1 MTQAASARLDTSIF
15 MTTQQLL
22 TIILLGLLAQVA
34 VFALIGLFRHWRNYR
49 LLGTRLNNPEARPV
63 VVTPGTNRAAS
74 ETAAAAPAAGWDGYR
89 KFRVQ
94 RRVVED
100 PAQSICSFYLVP
112 VDGEALPT
120 FKPGQFLTF
129 QVPVTDPV
137 TGATSNIVRCY
148 SLSNRPGA
156 DYYRVSIKRALPPA
170 GSAALPGIS
179 SNHFHDHV
187 RQGDVLLVRA
197 PAGHFY
203 LEPGNEPIVLIGGG
217 IGITPMLSM
226 LGASLRDN
234 PTREVWLFYGVR
246 NSTEQI
252 MKAQLEELARTYP
265 NFHLHVCYS
274 KPAADNTPGVDYRHE
289 GHVNVSL
296 LRLVLPLKPYRF
308 YVCGPRAMM
317 ETLVPSMEQWGIP
330 AQRIHYEA
338 FGPASLPHAAKRTQ
352 PAPETD
358 AAASVTVTFEKSG
371 KQFKWDGSASYLLDF
386 AEEHDI
392 PVTSGCRAGGCGSCQ
407 TSIVAG
413 KVEYPQAPDFDPAPG
428 TCLLC
433 VAIPK
438 TELILSA

>member
-1 MTQAASARLDTSIF
+1 

-22 TIILLGLLAQVA
+22 TLILLGLLAQVA
-34 VFALIGLFRHWRNYR
+34 VFAVIGLRRHRKTYR
-49 LLGTRLNNPEARPV
+49 LLETRLGNPEAPPACSAPETGHAV
-63 VVTPGTNRAAS
+63 P
-74 ETAAAAPAAGWDGYR
+74 ETATTAVSGAGWEGYR

-94 RRVVED
+94 RRVIED
-100 PAQSICSFYLVP
+100 QAQSICSFYLVP
-112 VDGEALPT
+112 VDGEVLPT

-129 QVPVTDPV
+129 QVPVT
-137 TGATSNIVRCY
+137 GAGGNIVRCY

-170 GSAALPGIS
+170 GVPGALPGVS

-187 RQGDVLLVRA
+187 RQGDLLMVKA

-203 LEPGNEPIVLIGGG
+203 LEPGNEPVVLVAGG

-252 MKAQLEELARTYP
+252 MKAQLEELVRTYP
-265 NFHLHVCYS
+265 NFHLQVCYS
-274 KPAADNTPGVDYRHE
+274 KPAANDIRGVDYQHE
-289 GHVNVSL
+289 GHVNVNL
-296 LRLVLPLKPYRF
+296 LRLALPLNPYHF
-308 YVCGPRAMM
+308 YICGPRAMM
-317 ETLVPSMEQWGIP
+317 ETLVPAMEQWGIP
-330 AQRIHYEA
+330 PQRIHYEA
-338 FGPASLPHAAKRTQ
+338 FGPASLPHAAKRSQ
-352 PAPETD
+352 PAPATD
-358 AAASVTVTFEKSG
+358 AGTGVMVTFEKSG

-386 AEEHDI
+386 AEEHYI

-413 KVEYPQAPDFDPAPG
+413 EVEYLQVPDFDPALG

-438 TELILSA
+438 TDLTLSA